1 MDNNQQEMLSS
12 VELDTIGEILNISM
26 GSAATAV
33 SSMLDK
39 QVVISTPTVLQKKF
53 DSMEYTALEPAM
65 LVSIRYVE
73 GISGT
78 NVMVF
83 RQRDMQ
89 VILNLLMGNED
100 PPTDDFEFDELSMSA
115 ACEVMNQMMG
125 ASATAL
131 SDFLG
136 MTVNISTPEAQVVDS
151 EDAYREAIH
160 VEDGEEIV
168 SVNFKLDIS
177 GVMQSNFA
185 SVMPYSL
192 AKSMVSRVLDQTE
205 EQIGALP
212 DAAPAPAPA
221 PEPAPAPAPAPA
233 PEPAPAV

>member
-1 MDNNQQEMLSS
+1 MDNNQQAMLSS
-12 VELDTIGEILNISM
+12 MELDTIGEILNISM

-39 QVVISTPTVLQKKF
+39 QVVISTPNVLQKKF

-78 NVMVF
+78 NIMVF

-89 VILNLLMGNED
+89 IILNLLMGNDD
-100 PPTDDFEFDELSMSA
+100 PPSDDFEFDELSMSA

-131 SDFLG
+131 SDFLA
-136 MTVNISTPEAQVVDS
+136 MTVNIYPRGQG
-151 EDAYREAIH
+151 R
-160 VEDGEEIV
+160 G
-168 SVNFKLDIS
+168 F
-177 GVMQSNFA
+177 GG
-185 SVMPYSL
+185 
-192 AKSMVSRVLDQTE
+192 R
-205 EQIGALP
+205 LP
-212 DAAPAPAPA
+212 
-221 PEPAPAPAPAPA
+221 
-233 PEPAPAV
+233 